1 MKRRKLESHLNEHGC
16 TFVREGGNH
25 SLWANVLANT
35 QSTVPRHNEIV
46 DWLASKICKDL
57 KIPPIRTS

>member
-16 TFVREGGNH
+16 TFVREGGKH
-25 SLWANVLANT
+25 TLWANTLENT
-35 QSTVPRHNEIV
+35 QSTVPRHNEID
-46 DWLASKICKDL
+46 DWLANKICKDL